1 MLLNKTMED
10 KKQKYAIQ
18 KINTEKDQIKHPE
31 SAEEEII
38 PKLCTSML
46 FVGKSGSGKSTL
58 LANLLMNKHFYNKNE
73 SFKHIFLISPT
84 GKSDDIQKSLKLPDS
99 HIVTDL
105 EVAIPFLEKI
115 YEHQSDSVEING
127 AKNTPQICIIFDDVV
142 SNVKFMNSA
151 VFIRTFVAN
160 RHSNITVMLC
170 TQHFKRVPRVCRLQA
185 NTLYFF
191 ALSNSEIELLVEE
204 FAPPGMH
211 KQDFK
216 FMVDVALRKPY
227 DFFTV
232 NMKKPWATRFSR
244 GLLETFDLEFFKR
257 MKV

>member
-1 MLLNKTMED
+1 MENK
-10 KKQKYAIQ
+10 KKYEIKRIE
-18 KINTEKDQIKHPE
+18 TEKDDIEHPL
-31 SAEEEII
+31 SAEEGII

-58 LANLLMNKHFYNKNE
+58 LANMLMNKHFYNKHK

-84 GKSDDIQKSLKLPDS
+84 GLSDDIQKSLKLPES
-99 HIVTDL
+99 HVVTDL

-115 YEHQSDSVEING
+115 YEHQSESVEKNG
-127 AKNTPQICIIFDDVV
+127 AKNTPQICVIFDDVV

-151 VFIRTFVAN
+151 IFIRTFVAN

-170 TQHFKRVPRVCRLQA
+170 TQHFKRVPRIARLQS

-191 ALSNSEIELLVEE
+191 ALSNSEIDLLVEE

-227 DFFTV
+227 DFLCI
-232 NMKKPWATRFSR
+232 NMKKPWASRFSR
-244 GLLETFDLEFFKR
+244 GLLETFDLDYFKR
-257 MKV
+257 IKI